1 MDVTAIRK
9 WFFKNRRNLPWREN
23 PSPYEVWVSEI
34 MLQQT
39 QVSVVV
45 PYFERWMNIF
55 PTIEKLADAPLEK
68 VIKAWEGLGYYS
80 RARNLHEGAKYLM
93 EENGGE
99 LPSSAAELE
108 KVKGVG
114 PYTVGAIL
122 SFAYKEKSAAVDG
135 NVLRVLAR
143 YYGIEESIDQ
153 GKVQKMLRDKC
164 QDLLPEN
171 EPWII
176 MEGLIE
182 LGALVCKKKAD
193 CTVCPLKDGCVAHR
207 DCKAHLLPLKN
218 KRQKTTHLYR
228 DVAVIYTSS
237 AILIKD
243 AGKTG
248 IMSDLFEFPYFEKGV
263 LIEEVLGLSL
273 TPEIPLPEVTHGFTR
288 YKAFL
293 SPHLYRAEEK
303 EIKGYSWIPFKKIK
317 TLPFSSGHK
326 RILSALLAT
335 HLKPLLNS
343 VSQSIP

>member
-55 PTIEKLADAPLEK
+55 PTIEKLAGAPLEK

-108 KVKGVG
+108 KVKGIG

-122 SFAYKEKSAAVDG
+122 SFAYKQKRAAVDG

-143 YYGIEESIDQ
+143 Y
-153 GKVQKMLRDKC
+153 
-164 QDLLPEN
+164 
-171 EPWII
+171 
-176 MEGLIE
+176 
-182 LGALVCKKKAD
+182 
-193 CTVCPLKDGCVAHR
+193 
-207 DCKAHLLPLKN
+207 
-218 KRQKTTHLYR
+218 
-228 DVAVIYTSS
+228 
-237 AILIKD
+237 
-243 AGKTG
+243 
-248 IMSDLFEFPYFEKGV
+248 
-263 LIEEVLGLSL
+263 
-273 TPEIPLPEVTHGFTR
+273 
-288 YKAFL
+288 
-293 SPHLYRAEEK
+293 
-303 EIKGYSWIPFKKIK
+303 
-317 TLPFSSGHK
+317 
-326 RILSALLAT
+326 
-335 HLKPLLNS
+335 
-343 VSQSIP
+343 